1 MRIKKENGVS
11 LITLAI
17 AIVILIV
24 ISNILLYNASDGIK
38 IKRLQNMYNDIEL
51 IQGEVSTYYAEYGA
65 IPASK
70 VYTNNSTGWKSATGA
85 NDTGDFLVID
95 LSALKGITLNYG
107 EDYKKIQQDPSIDVN
122 SLTDLYI
129 INTDSHNVFFVRG
142 IEIDGKYYY
151 TNQEPDEVNVGQ
163 YLQEVPTEGPVPTPE
178 PPTGGQSFI
187 MANGVIEIKWLS
199 GNTNYVSQTANAPKI
214 KTGANMELVK
224 YDETS
229 ASWIQGEEYSYLP
242 GSGTADNH
250 SSKWANARVTTQ
262 VDGKN
267 IESYFVWIPRYAYR
281 IVYFDTPTSKNQYKQ
296 GTLTEEEAVAS
307 GKIVGYSDSRGI
319 VDKDGKKVDSVAST
333 TKINVG
339 DYFMVHPAFTTDENN
354 GGGWEQELE
363 GLWIG
368 KYEASRSDA
377 TNSSDGLAT
386 TIKVQPNIRSFRS
399 TKIGDMYNYAISYS
413 EDLKS
418 HMLKNSEW
426 GAAAYLTDSKYGRN
440 GTEVT
445 INNNS
450 NYITG
455 QAGDSISAIESTT
468 TNLYNTSKGV
478 LASST
483 GNVYGLYDLSGG
495 LLEYLASY
503 YKDGNQT
510 YLDSG
515 NSFTADK
522 TSDEYSTVYEG
533 KVKESN
539 YKYGDATLETYAWNN
554 DYANFDYNDI
564 PFLMRGGYY
573 NDGNNA
579 GIFNFNW
586 SNGYINGDMGFRLCL
601 VLY

>member
-17 AIVILIV
+17 AIVILIL

-163 YLQEVPTEGPVPTPE
+163 YLQEVPTEEPVPTPE
-178 PPTGGQSFI
+178 PPTGGQSFT
-187 MANGVIEIKWLS
+187 MANGVIEIKWLRE
-199 GNTNYVSQTANAPKI
+199 NTNYVSQTANAPKI
-214 KTGANMELVK
+214 KTDATDAEMELVR

-319 VDKDGKKVDSVAST
+319 VDKDGKKVDGVAST

-339 DYFMVHPAFTTDENN
+339 DYFMVHPAFTTEADD

-368 KYEASRSDA
+368 KYEAARSDA
-377 TNSSDGLAT
+377 TNASIGSVT
-386 TIKVQPNIRSFRS
+386 TLKVQPNVISFRNE
-399 TKIGDMYNYAISYS
+399 TIGNMYNYSLTYS

-426 GAAAYLTDSKYGRN
+426 GAVAYLTDSKYGRN

-455 QAGDSISAIESTT
+455 QAGDSVSADGSTS
-468 TNLYNTSKGV
+468 TNAYNTEKGV

-483 GNVYGLYDLSGG
+483 GNVYGIYDLSGG
-495 LLEYLASY
+495 AWEYVASY
-503 YKDGNQT
+503 YINGSTLSN
-510 YLDSG
+510 G
-515 NSFTADK
+515 NSFTANK

-533 KVKESN
+533 TIESSN
-539 YKYGDATLETYAWNN
+539 YKYGDATYETHNWNQDYVLFVN
-554 DYANFDYNDI
+554 DDS
-564 PFLMRGGYY
+564 PFFGHSGSYIDRT
-573 NDGNNA
+573 NA
-579 GIFNFNW
+579 GVFLFDR
-586 SNGYINGDMGFRLCL
+586 SYGSSYSGSGFRLCL
-601 VLY
+601 AV